1 MKSASNAIWGENHP
15 MTKINESATFKEKA
29 RAAVDKKAAIGEDID
44 LKKYTGAE
52 EEYPYRKDP
61 TQLPSDVKDRALS
74 AGVMLEDMTQ
84 RSGTYL
90 QMDNIPVHHSVT
102 QEGLEVMPVSQALEK
117 YDWMPDYWWKA
128 VAVDQDKYTAN
139 VELNNFDGYFI
150 RALPGQKTTLP
161 VQACLYLAREKMIQ
175 NVHNIIIAEEDSE
188 LHIITGCTAA
198 SREEFG
204 LHLGVSEF
212 FIKKGAKVTFTMIHS
227 WNPDTAVRPRTGAII
242 EDNALFMSNY
252 VLMKPVR
259 SIQLYPSAR
268 CVGENSTVRFNSVLV
283 ALPGSSIDAG
293 SRVFLNARGARTEII
308 SRAITTGGDI
318 AARGYIEGNAPAVK
332 GHLEC
337 RGLIL
342 SEKGN
347 IYAVPEL
354 KGTLAGIDL
363 SHEAAVGKIN
373 EEEVEYL
380 MARGLTRTEATA
392 TIVRGFLH
400 VDIQGLPPL
409 LNAELKK
416 AVDASEKEVM

>member
-1 MKSASNAIWGENHP
+1 MKNVFNATLGEHRQ
-15 MTKINESATFKEKA
+15 MTNVGESSTNKEKA
-29 RAAVDKKAAIGEDID
+29 KAAAEKKAALGEDID
-44 LKKYTGAE
+44 LKKYTSKT
-52 EEYPYRKDP
+52 EEYPYKKDP
-61 TQLPSDVKDRALS
+61 SQLPSAVKERMLG
-74 AGVMLEDMTQ
+74 AGIMLEDMSQ
-84 RSGTYL
+84 RAGTYL
-90 QMDNIPVHHSVT
+90 QMDNMPVHSST
-102 QEGLEVMPVSQALEK
+102 AQEGLEVMPVSQALKK

-139 VELNNFDGYFI
+139 VELSNFDGYFI
-150 RALPGQKTTLP
+150 RALAGQKTVFP

-175 NVHNIIIAEEDSE
+175 NVHNIIIAEENSE

-198 SREEFG
+198 VREEFG

-212 FIKKGAKVTFTMIHS
+212 YIKKGAKVTFTMIHS

-242 EDNALFMSNY
+242 EDNGLFMSNY
-252 VLMKPVR
+252 LLMKPVR
-259 SIQLYPSAR
+259 SIQMYPSAH
-268 CVGENSTVRFNSVLV
+268 CVGENSTVRYNSVLV
-283 ALPGSSIDAG
+283 STPGSSIDVG

-308 SRAITTGGDI
+308 ARAISTGGDI
-318 AARGYIEGNAPAVK
+318 ASRGYIEGNAPDVK

-342 SEKGN
+342 GEKGN

-354 KGTLAGIDL
+354 RGTLAGVDL
-363 SHEAAVGKIN
+363 SHEAAVGKIA
-373 EEEVEYL
+373 EEEVDYL

-416 AVDASEKEVM
+416 ATDASEKEVM